1 MKIEIGQKRRLKK
14 FEEDEFEFLEE
25 LSGKVVTITNRHEND
40 RGNFWYN
47 IEGYKTIFEE
57 KCFFDIGEKTKA
69 EKMFNNLG
77 YELEEYKIKDKNYL
91 YVIKTIEYSYKRK
104 NEYED
109 NKMIEFMYENNKW
122 EINAFEF
129 DLDGDTRYGASLTP
143 EEIKAIAEQ
152 LKELESIEV
161 Y

>member
-1 MKIEIGQKRRLKK
+1 
-14 FEEDEFEFLEE
+14 
-25 LSGKVVTITNRHEND
+25 
-40 RGNFWYN
+40 
-47 IEGYKTIFEE
+47 
-57 KCFFDIGEKTKA
+57 
-69 EKMFNNLG
+69 MFNNLG
-77 YELEEYKIKDKNYL
+77 YELEEYKIKDKNSL
-91 YVIKTIEYSYKRK
+91 YGITTIEYSYKRK

-122 EINAFEF
+122 EINTFEF